1 MADRPPVP
9 PPHAEQ
15 IGTACDYCV
24 VGCAYRVWRWPADGA
39 PSRAESASAG
49 LPRADEQ
56 PWANPAQHNIVAW
69 QGRPHHVLVLPDP
82 LARAVNPGGGHS
94 MRGGTLAQ
102 KCHHPGNRTRE
113 RLTTPLLRVG
123 GVLREVSWDD
133 AIEVMARVSQHVL
146 RR

>member
-1 MADRPPVP
+1 MADRPPVA

-24 VGCAYRVWRWPADGA
+24 VGCAYRVWRWPADGGA
-39 PSRAESASAG
+39 ATPPPSEG
-49 LPRADEQ
+49 TPRADEP

-123 GVLREVSWDD
+123 GTLREVSWDD

-146 RR
+146 AR